1 MKGLIGNTPCI
12 KLYYQFQSKIDY
24 IYVKLEYF
32 NVTGSVKDR
41 IAFRIIKKAKER
53 NELKENMPI
62 VEATSGNT
70 GISFAAL
77 GAYYHHPVIIFMPDW
92 VSVERIQL
100 MKLYGAEVHLISKE
114 EGGFKT
120 CITKAKKLAH
130 KLGGFCPCQ
139 FENEENILTHY
150 EDTAL
155 EIYHQ
160 IPEEIGGFV
169 SGIGTGGT
177 VMGIGSKLKEYYPN
191 MKVTVLEPKE
201 SPLLSKGYIGTHEL
215 EGIGDDFIPSI
226 VDKKLIDQ
234 VIPISS
240 KDAIAMSRK
249 LSRLGLGVGIT
260 SGANIL
266 ASILT
271 NGDKK
276 NVTIIPDD
284 SKKYLSTN
292 LVKSVESEL
301 VESIELLKFEI
312 TKTEEESL

>member
-139 FENEENILTHY
+139 F
-150 EDTAL
+150 
-155 EIYHQ
+155 
-160 IPEEIGGFV
+160 
-169 SGIGTGGT
+169 
-177 VMGIGSKLKEYYPN
+177 
-191 MKVTVLEPKE
+191 
-201 SPLLSKGYIGTHEL
+201 
-215 EGIGDDFIPSI
+215 
-226 VDKKLIDQ
+226 
-234 VIPISS
+234 
-240 KDAIAMSRK
+240 
-249 LSRLGLGVGIT
+249 
-260 SGANIL
+260 
-266 ASILT
+266 
-271 NGDKK
+271 
-276 NVTIIPDD
+276 
-284 SKKYLSTN
+284 
-292 LVKSVESEL
+292 
-301 VESIELLKFEI
+301 
-312 TKTEEESL
+312 